1 MSKHI
6 KNQLLFFEEQA
17 ARLKKMEE
25 EEKRKKAEFRKKVR
39 PLNVLSKTKWIC
51 GAGLFWPPS
60 LILLFITCIFYLDG
74 ERGVWFHP
82 RQFTTEKKIQSHGE
96 DWKEY
101 IVHTIFLS
109 LLSKISIYLPWNI
122 FLPHLSILL
131 RFHLF
136 LSLRHDVAEVAG
148 LTSFSFGEDEES
160 RYVMLFKK
168 VRVLWNPVLD
178 LKTIFLVLDDWWENV
193 VLAGVC
199 SIRWGAGSLSQGR
212 RVGPPAGRT
221 AAQTK
226 SKTGAPLCF

>member
-1 MSKHI
+1 MSYLRQ
-6 KNQLLFFEEQA
+6 N
-17 ARLKKMEE
+17 
-25 EEKRKKAEFRKKVR
+25 EFVMQSFSDR
-39 PLNVLSKTKWIC
+39 PK
-51 GAGLFWPPS
+51 
-60 LILLFITCIFYLDG
+60 LILLFITCIFYSDG
-74 ERGVWFHP
+74 ERGVRFHP

-109 LLSKISIYLPWNI
+109 LLKSKTSIYLPWNT

-178 LKTIFLVLDDWWENV
+178 LKTIFLVFYMTDGKMLLWQEFAPSDEELEAYRKGEEWDPKLAEQRRRLKV
-193 VLAGVC
+193 RLVL
-199 SIRWGAGSLSQGR
+199 
-212 RVGPPAGRT
+212 
-221 AAQTK
+221 
-226 SKTGAPLCF
+226 LCFSYVCVYIFLLV

>member
-1 MSKHI
+1 MSYLRQ
-6 KNQLLFFEEQA
+6 N
-17 ARLKKMEE
+17 
-25 EEKRKKAEFRKKVR
+25 EFVMQSFSDR
-39 PLNVLSKTKWIC
+39 PK
-51 GAGLFWPPS
+51 
-60 LILLFITCIFYLDG
+60 LILLFITCIFYSDG
-74 ERGVWFHP
+74 ERGVGFHP

-109 LLSKISIYLPWNI
+109 LLKSKISIYLPWNT

-178 LKTIFLVLDDWWENV
+178 LKTIFLVLHDWWENV
-193 VLAGVC
+193 VVAGVC

-212 RVGPPAGRT
+212 RVGPQTGRT

-226 SKTGAPLCF
+226 SKTGAPLFFICVCIYISSCLML